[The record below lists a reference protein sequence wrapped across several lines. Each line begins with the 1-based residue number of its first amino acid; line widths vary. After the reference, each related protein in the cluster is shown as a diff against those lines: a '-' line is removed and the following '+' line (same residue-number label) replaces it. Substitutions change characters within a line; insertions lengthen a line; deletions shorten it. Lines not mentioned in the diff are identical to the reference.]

1 MTVNFHSTGAL
12 DKICSHQV
20 LYKTNK
26 YHSRHAYTRLQRH
39 AMLVTLPETV
49 LKTSSKPVYI
59 QRDQNPAYLRIKPLI
74 PMPPTPPISDI

>member
-1 MTVNFHSTGAL
+1 MKVNFHSAGAL

-26 YHSRHAYTRLQRH
+26 YHTLTTRLQRH
-39 AMLVTLPETV
+39 AMLVTLPETI
-49 LKTSSKPVYI
+49 LKTSSKPVYF